1 MQAKPALRLAVP
13 SDGPLHELT
22 TSFLRSCGLGVS
34 RTNSRRYTA
43 QIPTLEGVQVIFL
56 RNSDVPPMVEEGS
69 ADLGIVGRDRFM
81 EMRREGGSA
90 DVVIPRLGYGHCK
103 LEVGVPD
110 SWVDVT
116 SLADLADVAMRE
128 FREKHTDLRVA
139 TKYPRLVGDFLLN
152 NGISYFLLVQSSG
165 ALEVA
170 PAMGYADVIA
180 DITET
185 GATMRENR
193 LKAIGGGTIL
203 ESQACLIV
211 NKGAVAAGVEGL
223 ALARTIVEFI
233 EAHLESEGFYSLT
246 ANMRGETPE
255 EIASHLL
262 RDPAVSGLRG
272 PTIAK
277 VHTRDSAG
285 WYAVTVIVEKSKLV
299 SAVASLRGMGGSSVT
314 VSQPSYV
321 FDSDSTALDKLLG

>member
-1 MQAKPALRLAVP
+1 MQFKPVLRLAVP
-13 SDGPLHELT
+13 SSGRLHELT
-22 TSFLRSCGLGVS
+22 ISFLRSCGLGVS
-34 RTNSRRYTA
+34 RSNSRSYTA
-43 QIPTLEGVQVIFL
+43 QIPTLAGMQVIFL

-69 ADLGIVGRDRFM
+69 ADLGIVGGDRFL
-81 EMRREGGSA
+81 EMRREGGST
-90 DVVIPRLGYGHCK
+90 DVVIAELGYGHCK
-103 LEVGVPD
+103 LEMGVPD

-139 TKYPRLVGDFLLN
+139 TKYPRLVGGFLLN
-152 NGISYFLLVQSSG
+152 NGIGYFLLVQSSG

-180 DITET
+180 DITST

-193 LKAIGGGTIL
+193 LKSIGGGTIL
-203 ESQACLIV
+203 ESQACLIA
-211 NKGAVAAGVEGL
+211 NKRTIVDRNERL
-223 ALARTIVEFI
+223 ELARTFVEFI
-233 EAHLESEGFYSLT
+233 EAHLESEGFYSVT

-255 EIASHLL
+255 EVAGHLL
-262 RDPAVSGLRG
+262 GNPDVSGLRG
-272 PTIAK
+272 PTISK
-277 VHTRDSAG
+277 VHTRDSEG

-299 SAVASLRGMGGSSVT
+299 SAVGSLRKMGGSSVT

-321 FDSDSTALDKLLG
+321 FDSDSTALDKLL

>member
-1 MQAKPALRLAVP
+1 MQSKPVLRLAVP
-13 SDGPLHELT
+13 SSGPLHEITL
-22 TSFLRSCGLGVS
+22 SFLRSCGLSVS

-43 QIPTLEGVQVIFL
+43 QIPTLAGMQVIFL

-69 ADLGIVGRDRFM
+69 ADMGIVGRDRFL
-81 EMRREGGSA
+81 EMRREGGST
-90 DVVIPRLGYGHCK
+90 DVVIAELGYGHCK
-103 LEVGVPD
+103 LEMGVPD

-139 TKYPRLVGDFLLN
+139 TKYPRLVGGFLLN

-180 DITET
+180 DITST

-193 LKAIGGGTIL
+193 LKSIGGGTIM
-203 ESQACLIV
+203 ESQACLIA
-211 NKGAVAAGVEGL
+211 NKRTIVDGGEGL
-223 ALARTIVEFI
+223 ELGRTFVEFI
-233 EAHLESEGFYSLT
+233 EAHLESEGFYSVT

-255 EIASHLL
+255 EVAGHLL
-262 RDPAVSGLRG
+262 GNPDVSGLRG
-272 PTIAK
+272 PTISK
-277 VHTRDSAG
+277 VHTRDSEG
-285 WYAVTVIVEKSKLV
+285 WYAVTVIIEKSKLV
-299 SAVASLRGMGGSSVT
+299 SAVGSLRKMGGSSVT

-321 FDSDSTALDKLLG
+321 FDSDSTALDKLL